1 MGLVGCSANQSQ
13 TTTDNQEKTNLYFY
27 YPTQVGGDLANG
39 MERIVKEFNETHP
52 DIAVTAVY
60 SGSYK
65 QTAQKAMTDLAAGNG
80 PNVILSGM
88 LDITDYYN
96 VDMLEDMTPFIEKEG
111 SEWSSDFVDGF
122 WGNFVMEDG
131 GTYGLPY
138 QHSVCVL
145 YYNHDILDRKIVV

>member
-1 MGLVGCSANQSQ
+1 MAIIMMKRKTAMLLTLVILLMGLVGCSANQSQ

-65 QTAQKAMTDLAAGNG
+65 L
-80 PNVILSGM
+80 V
-88 LDITDYYN
+88 
-96 VDMLEDMTPFIEKEG
+96 LEAPDKSQM
-111 SEWSSDFVDGF
+111 
-122 WGNFVMEDG
+122 
-131 GTYGLPY
+131 
-138 QHSVCVL
+138 
-145 YYNHDILDRKIVV
+145 